1 MAFLTHKPHDSP
13 IHSFIHSLTR
23 SFIDDRRTADRK
35 RVTTFKGGLEGG
47 CGGTERLPT
56 T

>member
-13 IHSFIHSLTR
+13 IHSFIHS
-23 SFIDDRRTADRK
+23 FIDDWRTADRK
-35 RVTTFKGGLEGG
+35 RVTVQQVGKNGQRGGVQ
-47 CGGTERLPT
+47 RLPT